1 MNKRELLGMAIAAVR
16 HKTSPLLHST
26 YRERIKRAMIFEI
39 TDIDWDT
46 DVNTDNA
53 YLDEISEDIDSN
65 LDELPKTV
73 TLEFELESFCTK
85 YNIFPNNITLN
96 KSLASNNDYDDIVE
110 DIINHLTDNYG
121 WCINNCIITRIQ

>member
-1 MNKRELLGMAIAAVR
+1 
-16 HKTSPLLHST
+16 
-26 YRERIKRAMIFEI
+26 MIFEI

-46 DVNTDNA
+46 DINTDNT
-53 YLDEISEDIDSN
+53 YLDQISEDIDSN

-73 TLEFELESFCTK
+73 TLEFELESFSTK
-85 YNIFPNNITLN
+85 YNIFPNTITLN

-121 WCINNCIITRIQ
+121 WCINNCTITRIQ

>member
-1 MNKRELLGMAIAAVR
+1 MNKRELLSMAIAAVR
-16 HKTSPLLHST
+16 HKTSPLLHSI
-26 YRERIKRAMIFEI
+26 YREGIKTAMIFEI

-46 DVNTDNA
+46 DINTDNA
-53 YLDEISEDIDSN
+53 YLNEISEDIDSN

-73 TLEFELESFCTK
+73 TLEFELESFYTK
-85 YNIFPNNITLN
+85 YNIFPNTIILN

-121 WCINNCIITRIQ
+121 WCINNCTITRIQ

>member
-26 YRERIKRAMIFEI
+26 YREGIKTTMIFEI

-46 DVNTDNA
+46 DIDTD
-53 YLDEISEDIDSN
+53 LDK
-65 LDELPKTV
+65 LPKTA
-73 TLEFELESFCTK
+73 TLEFELGSFYTK
-85 YNIFPNNITLN
+85 YNIFPNNIPLN

-110 DIINHLTDNYG
+110 DIINHLSDNYD
-121 WCINNCIITRIQ
+121 WRINNCTITRIQ

>member
-1 MNKRELLGMAIAAVR
+1 MAIAAVR

-26 YRERIKRAMIFEI
+26 YREGIKTAMIFEI

-46 DVNTDNA
+46 DINTDNA

-65 LDELPKTV
+65 LDELPKTA
-73 TLEFELESFCTK
+73 TLEFELESFYTK
-85 YNIFPNNITLN
+85 YNIFPNSITLN
-96 KSLASNNDYDDIVE
+96 KSLTSNNDYDDIVE

-121 WCINNCIITRIQ
+121 WCINNCTITRIQ